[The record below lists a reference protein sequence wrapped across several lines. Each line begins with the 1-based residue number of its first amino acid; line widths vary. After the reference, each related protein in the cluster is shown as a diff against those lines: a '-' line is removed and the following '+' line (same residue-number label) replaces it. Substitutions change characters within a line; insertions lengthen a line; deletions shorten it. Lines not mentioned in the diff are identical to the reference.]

1 MIGRRIKELRTENEL
16 TQQELAKIL
25 NVSSMSISFYEN
37 GQRKPDSEFI
47 IACSRLFNVSTD
59 YLLGKTNTKRIQR
72 EERIGVFSKRLKRV
86 RELKGISQR
95 QAAED
100 LNISPQNL
108 SYYEN
113 GRDAGYDLLIRMARY
128 YDVTVEY
135 LIGVSPV
142 MQREN
147 IDVNKE
153 LGLNDKSIYLLRQRD
168 KFGGH
173 SIATNVV
180 NNIMGT
186 KYFRKLVAIL
196 TEENECKNKDTPEQK
211 ELRNQIAKV
220 YGEIFFTRKRDWE
233 IEQCINGI
241 TRELRE
247 QYEVYPV
254 DDCERSMEE

>member
-1 MIGRRIKELRTENEL
+1 MIGRRIKELRTENGL

-37 GQRKPDSEFI
+37 EQRKPDSEFI
-47 IACSRLFNVSTD
+47 IACSRFFDVSTD
-59 YLLGKTNTKRIQR
+59 YLLGKTYKRRIPR
-72 EERIGVFSKRLKRV
+72 EERFGAFSKRLKHV

-113 GRDAGYDLLIRMARY
+113 GRDAGYGLLVRMARY

-135 LIGVSPV
+135 LIGASPV

-147 IDVNKE
+147 VDINKDI
-153 LGLNDKSIYLLRQRD
+153 GLNDKTINLLRQRN
-168 KFGGH
+168 KFGY
-173 SIATNVV
+173 SYAADIV
-180 NNIMGT
+180 NEIVRT
-186 KYFRKLVAIL
+186 EYFQRLVTIFS
-196 TEENECKNKDTPEQK
+196 EDNESKEGDTPQQK
-211 ELRNQIAKV
+211 ELNEQIVKV
-220 YGEIFFTRKRDWE
+220 YGGAFFIRKRDWE
-233 IEQCINGI
+233 IERCINGI
-241 TRELRE
+241 ARELRKHE
-247 QYEVYPV
+247 IYPV

>member
-1 MIGRRIKELRTENEL
+1 MIGRRIKELRTENGL

-37 GQRKPDSEFI
+37 EQKKPDSEFI
-47 IACSRLFNVSTD
+47 IACSRFFDVSTD
-59 YLLGKTNTKRIQR
+59 YLLGKTYKRRIPR
-72 EERIGVFSKRLKRV
+72 EERFGAFSKRLKHV

-113 GRDAGYDLLIRMARY
+113 GRDAGYGLLVRMARY

-135 LIGVSPV
+135 LIGASPV

-147 IDVNKE
+147 VDINKDI
-153 LGLNDKSIYLLRQRD
+153 GLNDKTINLLRQRN
-168 KFGGH
+168 KFGY
-173 SIATNVV
+173 SYAADIV
-180 NNIMGT
+180 NEIVRT
-186 KYFRKLVAIL
+186 EYFQRLVTIFS
-196 TEENECKNKDTPEQK
+196 EDNESKEGDTPQQK
-211 ELRNQIAKV
+211 ELNEQIVKV
-220 YGEIFFTRKRDWE
+220 YGGAFFIRKRDWE
-233 IEQCINGI
+233 IERCINGI
-241 TRELRE
+241 ARELRKHE
-247 QYEVYPV
+247 IYPV